1 MVWLCL
7 LWCVGLR
14 SWLKTYARTT
24 RELLATI
31 EEIAIGGVHLML
43 TSTYIM
49 FNHTIHHGIE
59 VANPSKLNSTI
70 DILLGAY
77 IVIKRRLH
85 QTRLNAL
92 TLKLWGNAEDDGED
106 AVTLLPYLQVPH
118 KAQLID

>member
-14 SWLKTYARTT
+14 SWLETYARTT
-24 RELLATI
+24 CELLAAI

-59 VANPSKLNSTI
+59 VANPRKLNSTI

-77 IVIKRRLH
+77 IVIKHRLH
-85 QTRLNAL
+85 HQIDGSQAL
-92 TLKLWGNAEDDGED
+92 LTINNDILQNIIS
-106 AVTLLPYLQVPH
+106 LP
-118 KAQLID
+118 